1 MSRCLLGQGV
11 AGGRQALQA
20 KGFSKSRGE
29 VL

>member
-11 AGGRQALQA
+11 GGGRQALQA
-20 KGFSKSRGE
+20 KGFSKNRGE